1 MEKTSKALNIISI
14 IASIIIAL
22 FIIGDRAFSPISKQN
37 ELIKEQ
43 NKKIEEFIKAAE
55 EINDQSTLE
64 RGQLESRIHKIEAA
78 AWDKWPE
85 LRAYL
90 TNPDKYSLSAIEKKK
105 RCIYG
110 CHDWN
115 REKITRYEA
124 NFSYNSH
131 SSNINSNH
139 SNHTAQNNNPGTR

>member
-64 RGQLESRIHKIEAA
+64 RGQLE
-78 AWDKWPE
+78 
-85 LRAYL
+85 
-90 TNPDKYSLSAIEKKK
+90 
-105 RCIYG
+105 
-110 CHDWN
+110 
-115 REKITRYEA
+115 
-124 NFSYNSH
+124 
-131 SSNINSNH
+131 
-139 SNHTAQNNNPGTR
+139 